1 MYLESPVPALLF
13 WTFLFFSFFV
23 LSFCRWQTNKQN
35 KTKKGKYTRRKVNM
49 GAKTLRGIMKVIN
62 SYEGDQFSKISFK
75 GRGQSYFTKL
85 SPKSSDPP
93 PPSLPLGDK

>member
-49 GAKTLRGIMKVIN
+49 GAKTLRGIMKVIK

-75 GRGQSYFTKL
+75 GRGQPYFTKL

-93 PPSLPLGDK
+93 PPLPLGDK